1 MIPNEEKV
9 RRVNALTNEL
19 DRIYHRSAQRL
30 GIPDSVLRVLYILHE
45 RGGAARLQDICLD
58 SGISKQTIN
67 SALRNLERDGILYLE
82 PDGGRAKR
90 VCLTETG
97 RRFTDDTAA
106 RLYAAESAALCGWTE
121 EELALYQRLMEKF
134 IRTLGEQVDALTPAD
149 LTSLR
154 RTP

>member
-1 MIPNEEKV
+1 MNPNEEKV

-19 DRIYHRSAQRL
+19 ERIYRRSAQRL
-30 GIPDSVLRVLYILHE
+30 GIPDSVLRVLYVLHE
-45 RGGAARLQDICLD
+45 HGGAARLQDICLD
-58 SGISKQTIN
+58 SGIRKQTIN

-97 RRFTDDTAA
+97 RRFTDATAA

-134 IRTLGEQVDALTPAD
+134 IRTLGEQVEALTPAD
-149 LTSLR
+149 PAFFGR
-154 RTP
+154 NP